1 MSNPRTSLSQG
12 FKNLQAIQPNYNW
25 RKQFE
30 DNLKERLV
38 FVFPKQEDGFNFII
52 RQSADFLRFNFA
64 LKQGIIS
71 LVVLVLFSS
80 CGLIYASQNSIP
92 GGHLYALKRLTEKT
106 RMSLVLNQKQ
116 KIALRAEIISNRL
129 GEMKELSKPGDAQ
142 TKNDQAQYLAT
153 AQSDI
158 KKEFKALRK
167 DLLAEQS
174 IGSSEPTAIDEISS
188 PINDDK
194 QIVNDSTISD
204 LEQSMEETKQ
214 SLRENDLVSAL
225 QKTLAAENKLSN
237 ASQATSTAEQI
248 NSSEPDKTQAPINLN
263 NQKKYNKKIKSNDF
277 RIDNFQRES
286 AVKGVMIREK

>member
-1 MSNPRTSLSQG
+1 M
-12 FKNLQAIQPNYNW
+12 
-25 RKQFE
+25 
-30 DNLKERLV
+30 
-38 FVFPKQEDGFNFII
+38 
-52 RQSADFLRFNFA
+52 
-64 LKQGIIS
+64 
-71 LVVLVLFSS
+71 VLVLFSS

-92 GGHLYALKRLTEKT
+92 GGRLYALKRSTEKA

-129 GEMKELSKPGDAQ
+129 GEMKELSKQGELSDARA
-142 TKNDQAQYLAT
+142 KNDQAQYLAT

-158 KKEFKALRK
+158 KKEFKALKK

-174 IGSSEPTAIDEISS
+174 VGSLEPTVIDEISS

-204 LEQSMEETKQ
+204 LEQTMKETKR
-214 SLRENDLVSAL
+214 SLKENDLVSAL

-248 NSSEPDKTQAPINLN
+248 NSPELDKTMAPTNLN
-263 NQKKYNKKIKSNDF
+263 NQKRYNKEIKSNDF

-286 AVKGVMIREK
+286 EIQSGIMIREK